1 MLSYVFLGLYLVAA
15 GFNLAGTRKGR
26 EKLFKATKPAL
37 LLLICLYCLTRGMP
51 EPDLLLIGAFAA
63 CWLGDVLLMLKG
75 DAWFTLG
82 GISFFAGHALLI
94 AVFARGVDF
103 GRLPLYLLIPAAA
116 LYAAVTAAVMSRTWK
131 NAPVFMRVPML
142 LYLLCNSATNLFALA
157 RLAESPGPWTA
168 IAFAGAALFFTSD
181 CALYLLR
188 FGGDPRPRFYKTDLF
203 VMSTYISAVLF
214 IALGATHLD

>member
-15 GFNLAGTRKGR
+15 GFNLAGTQKGR

-37 LLLICLYCLTRGMP
+37 LMLICLYCITRGLP

-75 DAWFTLG
+75 DVWFTLG

-103 GRLPLYLLIPAAA
+103 GRLPLYLLIPAAV
-116 LYAAVTAAVMSRTWK
+116 LYVAVAAVVMSRSWK
-131 NAPVFMRVPML
+131 NAPAFIRVPML
-142 LYLLCNSATNLFALA
+142 LYLLCNSVTGLFALTL
-157 RLAESPGPWTA
+157 LAESPGPWTA
-168 IAFAGAALFFTSD
+168 LAFAGAALFFTSD
-181 CALYLLR
+181 CALFLLR
-188 FGGDPRPRFYKTDLF
+188 YGGGRPRFYKTDLF
-203 VMSTYISAVLF
+203 VMSTYISAVLL
-214 IALGATHLD
+214 IALGATH